1 MNILVPINDEK
12 LISKYVSAGANELY
26 MGFYDDKWTAEFG
39 KYSDI
44 NRMSGFKKNAN
55 KYNFASMI
63 DIIKQS
69 KKLGVSIFV
78 TLNANIYSK
87 DQLKYIEEEYFPALR
102 EAEVDGVI
110 VSELELGKIAL
121 EYGLKPVASTMCA
134 IYNIDIV
141 KIYKDYGINR
151 VILPRDLS
159 LKEIESITTN
169 VPDIDVEVFF
179 MRNGCV
185 FSDCYCLGM
194 HRPECGS
201 TCGMLRTHKK
211 DIITTK
217 RGFRELHNI
226 ELNDEIYNRLFH
238 NNACAMCALYGFKS
252 MNVCSLKIV
261 GRADDA
267 ESVLNDIEVTRRNID
282 LLEHCT
288 SEDEYLD
295 KMALPFDSVRMC
307 SLGLSCYYPEVRFK
321 RGGMLE

>member
-141 KIYKDYGINR
+141 KIYKD
-151 VILPRDLS
+151 
-159 LKEIESITTN
+159 
-169 VPDIDVEVFF
+169 
-179 MRNGCV
+179 
-185 FSDCYCLGM
+185 
-194 HRPECGS
+194 
-201 TCGMLRTHKK
+201 
-211 DIITTK
+211 
-217 RGFRELHNI
+217 
-226 ELNDEIYNRLFH
+226 
-238 NNACAMCALYGFKS
+238 
-252 MNVCSLKIV
+252 
-261 GRADDA
+261 
-267 ESVLNDIEVTRRNID
+267 
-282 LLEHCT
+282 
-288 SEDEYLD
+288 
-295 KMALPFDSVRMC
+295 
-307 SLGLSCYYPEVRFK
+307 
-321 RGGMLE
+321 

>member
-69 KKLGVSIFV
+69 KKLGVS
-78 TLNANIYSK
+78 
-87 DQLKYIEEEYFPALR
+87 LR

-238 NNACAMCALYGFKS
+238 NNACAMCALYRLKS
-252 MNVCSLKIV
+252 MKVCSLKIV